1 MDKITFKK
9 LFKFFFW
16 KLIPS
21 FGLALFAWYMGIVI
35 IYYAIIEIF
44 KSAPS
49 LSTF

>member
-21 FGLALFAWYMGIVI
+21 FGLALFAWYMGIAI
-35 IYYAIIEIF
+35 IYYAIIAL
-44 KSAPS
+44 SNS
-49 LSTF
+49 TTTLSTF

>member
-21 FGLALFAWYMGIVI
+21 FGLALLVWYMGIAI
-35 IYYAIIEIF
+35 IYYTIIAL
-44 KSAPS
+44 SNS
-49 LSTF
+49 TTTLSTF

>member
-21 FGLALFAWYMGIVI
+21 FGLALLVWYMGLAIA
-35 IYYAIIEIF
+35 YYTVIEIF